1 MITPY
6 QPTRNVGLTCRGGF
20 NIAGINHRV
29 KLVRSTA
36 ADRELLSALFF
47 RRGGLTRGYSKLDP
61 LLRILSKKHFN
72 CSW

>member
-36 ADRELLSALFF
+36 ADCELLSALFF
-47 RRGGLTRGYSKLDP
+47 RGGGLNHACESVRWGGPYSPKINYL
-61 LLRILSKKHFN
+61 N
-72 CSW
+72 Y